1 MRRARR
7 PVVAWLTPRRVIV
20 YSIVMLVFSALFV
33 TIWAWVAHAFP
44 ERVPPRVGAD
54 FSVFWT
60 ASYLMLHGSPAQA
73 YDFSAFSRL
82 SAARFDTLRHGAFAP
97 WLYPP
102 TYLLLVTPLALLP
115 FALAYPLFV
124 ALGVGVLGCAAW
136 RVAGLGAV
144 AGASRA
150 GALAL
155 VAAPCVFVTATLG
168 QNAFLTASCAA
179 LAVYWAERRPL
190 WAGLCIGL
198 LSVKPQMALLFPFVL
213 IAARAWRTL
222 AWAAL
227 ASAAFVALSVLVC
240 GAESLRLFVA
250 SAGLARSI
258 VLEHG
263 VVFWLVSPT
272 PFAALRLA
280 GVPLNPAYA
289 AHAGVAAIA
298 AASVAWA
305 GTRDVRVRAAVLAVA
320 RRRAAR
326 AQPRWSTAPRTP
338 TPASSTG
345 AARARPASRATPAR
359 ASPPLARDR
368 ASENR
373 PSARRVRVRLTAA
386 EPCIRRPRAGSG
398 DQISDETLLIS
409 VVKIDDSPELPLS
422 TVPTAASATTT
433 MPAITA
439 YSSELTPRSSRNKV
453 LTYCSMTTSV

>member
-1 MRRARR
+1 LDATPQSMRRARR

-144 AGASRA
+144 AGAARA

-155 VAAPCVFVTATLG
+155 LAAPCVFVTATLG

-280 GVPLNPAYA
+280 GVPLNAAYA

-298 AASVAWA
+298 IGAACVAWA
-305 GTRDVRVRAAVLAVA
+305 GTHDVRVRAAVLTVATLIANPYVWHYELAWLAVA
-320 RRRAAR
+320 IACMLSIGWRDGWLRGEQTAIALMWALPAGEYLNPWLQLPQLGPLVTLFALLVLLRRAR
-326 AQPRWSTAPRTP
+326 H
-338 TPASSTG
+338 G
-345 AARARPASRATPAR
+345 AHNASRGGTYTP
-359 ASPPLARDR
+359 
-368 ASENR
+368 
-373 PSARRVRVRLTAA
+373 
-386 EPCIRRPRAGSG
+386 
-398 DQISDETLLIS
+398 
-409 VVKIDDSPELPLS
+409 
-422 TVPTAASATTT
+422 
-433 MPAITA
+433 
-439 YSSELTPRSSRNKV
+439 
-453 LTYCSMTTSV
+453 

>member
-7 PVVAWLTPRRVIV
+7 PVVAWLTPRRVVV

-82 SAARFDTLRHGAFAP
+82 SAALFDTLRHGAFAP

-144 AGASRA
+144 AGAARA

-155 VAAPCVFVTATLG
+155 LAAPCVFVTATLG

-240 GAESLRLFVA
+240 GTESLRLFVA
-250 SAGLARSI
+250 SAGFARSI

-280 GVPLNPAYA
+280 GVPLNAAYA

-298 AASVAWA
+298 IAAACVAWA

-320 RRRAAR
+320 TLIANPYVWHYELAWLAVAIACMLSIGWRDGWLRGEQTAIALMWALPAGEYLNPWLQLPQLGPLVTLFALLVLLRRAR
-326 AQPRWSTAPRTP
+326 H
-338 TPASSTG
+338 G
-345 AARARPASRATPAR
+345 AHGAHNASRGGTYTP
-359 ASPPLARDR
+359 
-368 ASENR
+368 
-373 PSARRVRVRLTAA
+373 
-386 EPCIRRPRAGSG
+386 
-398 DQISDETLLIS
+398 
-409 VVKIDDSPELPLS
+409 
-422 TVPTAASATTT
+422 
-433 MPAITA
+433 
-439 YSSELTPRSSRNKV
+439 
-453 LTYCSMTTSV
+453 

>member
-7 PVVAWLTPRRVIV
+7 PVVAWLTPRRVVV

-44 ERVPPRVGAD
+44 KRVPPRVGAD

-82 SAARFDTLRHGAFAP
+82 SAALFDTLRHGAFAP

-179 LAVYWAERRPL
+179 LAVYWTERRPL

-213 IAARAWRTL
+213 IAGRAWRTL

-280 GVPLNPAYA
+280 GVPLNAAYA

-298 AASVAWA
+298 IAAACVAWA

-320 RRRAAR
+320 TLIANPYVWHYELAWLAVAIACMLSIGWRDGWLRGEQTAIALMWALPAGEYLNPWLQLPQLGPLVTLFALLVLLRRAR
-326 AQPRWSTAPRTP
+326 H
-338 TPASSTG
+338 G
-345 AARARPASRATPAR
+345 AHNASRGGTYTP
-359 ASPPLARDR
+359 
-368 ASENR
+368 
-373 PSARRVRVRLTAA
+373 
-386 EPCIRRPRAGSG
+386 
-398 DQISDETLLIS
+398 
-409 VVKIDDSPELPLS
+409 
-422 TVPTAASATTT
+422 
-433 MPAITA
+433 
-439 YSSELTPRSSRNKV
+439 
-453 LTYCSMTTSV
+453 